1 MKRGSDFLSKQA
13 ENDFNCMQDLS
24 QAPTILEQLE
34 ILRLVNVAGVTPAM
48 RNIQLGVSS
57 SLYQRSVMELSLVA
71 STITLVIGVISR
83 YHVVLECSGLVVE
96 GIRMNAGY
104 HVILKCS
111 DLAIEGRVD
120 IVLVIRMNLG
130 YLVIMAGTEVTFAAP
145 RLDFE
150 VCGGVLGL
158 GELGP
163 LSLVLDIALM
173 FIAVHLAIVHVLF
186 CEGLLE
192 KHRVIVAKF

>member
-1 MKRGSDFLSKQA
+1 
-13 ENDFNCMQDLS
+13 
-24 QAPTILEQLE
+24 
-34 ILRLVNVAGVTPAM
+34 
-48 RNIQLGVSS
+48 
-57 SLYQRSVMELSLVA
+57 MELCLVA

-104 HVILKCS
+104 HVILECS

-120 IVLVIRMNLG
+120 TVLVIRMN
-130 YLVIMAGTEVTFAAP
+130 LVIMAGTEVTFAAP

-150 VCGGVLGL
+150 VCSGVLGL
-158 GELGP
+158 

-192 KHRVIVAKF
+192 KHRIVVTEFQTNSIL

>member
-1 MKRGSDFLSKQA
+1 
-13 ENDFNCMQDLS
+13 
-24 QAPTILEQLE
+24 
-34 ILRLVNVAGVTPAM
+34 
-48 RNIQLGVSS
+48 
-57 SLYQRSVMELSLVA
+57 MELSLVA

-104 HVILKCS
+104 HVILECS

-120 IVLVIRMNLG
+120 IVLVIRMNL
-130 YLVIMAGTEVTFAAP
+130 VITAGTEVTFAAP

-192 KHRVIVAKF
+192 KHRIIVAKF